1 MAEKRAG
8 FINMQDE
15 LQLLEV
21 WEKHNMP
28 QVEAG
33 KKGVELDG
41 DCLKCAMRNVG
52 FAGQVFSA
60 KLPNGSPVRFSKA
73 IADEKTRGKTPRVI
87 APNLLKFHIYQNEF
101 DEAHVAHVDQ
111 VDTPGIVVFG
121 AVCGYAADGEPS
133 LFSYL
138 IDGTHRAVA
147 ALRAGREFKAYCLN
161 GKETAFCSME
171 TEEQIKAGH
180 VLLCEQVTVEESK

>member
-1 MAEKRAG
+1 
-8 FINMQDE
+8 
-15 LQLLEV
+15 
-21 WEKHNMP
+21 MP
-28 QVEAG
+28 N
-33 KKGVELDG
+33 DT
-41 DCLKCAMRNVG
+41 
-52 FAGQVFSA
+52 
-60 KLPNGSPVRFSKA
+60 PVHFSKA

-87 APNLLKFHIYQNEF
+87 APNLLKFHICQNEF

-121 AVCGYAADGEPS
+121 AIGGVTADGKPS

-161 GKETAFCSME
+161 AKETAFCAME
-171 TEEQIKAGH
+171 TEEQIKADH
-180 VLLCEQVTVEESK
+180 VLLCEQVTTGGSK